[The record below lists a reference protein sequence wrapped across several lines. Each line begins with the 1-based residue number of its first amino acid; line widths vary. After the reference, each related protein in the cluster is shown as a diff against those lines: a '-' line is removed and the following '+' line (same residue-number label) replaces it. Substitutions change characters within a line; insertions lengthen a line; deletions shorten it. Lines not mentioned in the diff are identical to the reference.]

1 MMKHLLA
8 AAAAVVVLLAP
19 VQGRAES
26 REFAKLRNAVLD
38 GAHRGAIV
46 DAYASARSVA
56 AGRYAMDGSFLAGMI
71 AFRYLNRPDI
81 AAEHF
86 KQMALLTDEPAEKS
100 KAGFW
105 LGRALAAM
113 GRADDAR
120 KAYLASAQHA
130 HTFYGQAAAARTG
143 VKIELPAAAR
153 RLANASDIQAA
164 LATPEGQLARA
175 AQIAGNKPVRNAAL
189 KRISAGDA
197 RRLVIGCGVAS
208 EIGAYDFAVDM
219 ARQGERSGIS
229 LVDCGWP
236 QVKVG
241 WTDPR
246 GPRELVWAVAREES
260 KFDQIQQSGK
270 GAQGFMQ
277 VMPGTAQ
284 HVGRRAGIAI
294 DPVQMRINR
303 DYNVAVGSNYLA
315 GLLAQFA
322 GNPVL
327 AVAAYN
333 AGPQRVNE
341 WLAAR
346 GDPRT
351 GAVDVVDWIEEI
363 PFSETRNYVKKVV
376 ANYVVYLAKGRVQSA
391 DAGR

>member
-1 MMKHLLA
+1 MKHLLA
-8 AAAAVVVLLAP
+8 AAAAVVLLVAP
-19 VQGRAES
+19 TQGRAETKEFS
-26 REFAKLRNAVLD
+26 RLRSAVLD
-38 GAHRGAIV
+38 SAHRGAVV
-46 DAYASARSVA
+46 DAYAAARSIA
-56 AGRYAMDGSFLAGMI
+56 AGHSAMDGSFLSGLI
-71 AFRYLNRPDI
+71 AFRYLNRADL
-81 AAEHF
+81 AADHF
-86 KQMALLTDEPAEKS
+86 KQMAMLTDEPAEKS

-113 GRADDAR
+113 GRAEDAK

-153 RLANASDIQAA
+153 RLAGASDIQAA
-164 LATPEGQLARA
+164 LATPEGQLAKA
-175 AQIAGNKPVRNAAL
+175 AQMAGNKAVRNAAL

-277 VMPGTAQ
+277 VMPRTAQ
-284 HVGRRAGIAI
+284 HLGRRAGVAI

-303 DYNVAVGSNYLA
+303 DYNIAVGSNYLA

-333 AGPQRVNE
+333 AGPQRVND
-341 WLAAR
+341 WIAAR

-351 GAVDVVDWIEEI
+351 GTIDVIDWIEEI
-363 PFSETRNYVKKVV
+363 PFTETRNYVKKVV
-376 ANYVVYLAKGRVQSA
+376 ANYVVYLAKKTVQSA
-391 DAGR
+391 SASHE

>member
-1 MMKHLLA
+1 MKHLLA
-8 AAAAVVVLLAP
+8 AAAAVVLLIAP
-19 VQGRAES
+19 TQGRAETK
-26 REFAKLRNAVLD
+26 EFSKLRSVVLD
-38 GAHRGAIV
+38 TAHRGAIV
-46 DAYASARSVA
+46 DAYAAARSIA
-56 AGRYAMDGSFLAGMI
+56 AGHNAMDGSFLSGLI
-71 AFRYLNRPDI
+71 AFRYLNRADL

-86 KQMALLTDEPAEKS
+86 KQMAMLTDEPAEKS

-105 LGRALAAM
+105 LGRALAAL
-113 GRADDAR
+113 GRADDAK

-153 RLANASDIQAA
+153 RLAGASDIQAA
-164 LATPEGQLARA
+164 LATPEGQLAKA
-175 AQIAGNKPVRNAAL
+175 AQMAGNKAVRNAAL
-189 KRISAGDA
+189 RRISAGDA
-197 RRLVIGCGVAS
+197 RRLVIGCGVAN

-260 KFDQIQQSGK
+260 KFDQIQSSGK

-284 HVGRRAGIAI
+284 HVGRRAGVAI
-294 DPVQMRINR
+294 DPIQMRTNR
-303 DYNVAVGSNYLA
+303 DYNIAVGSNYLA

-341 WLAAR
+341 WIAAR

-351 GAVDVVDWIEEI
+351 GSVDVIDWIEEI
-363 PFSETRNYVKKVV
+363 PFTETRNYVKKVV
-376 ANYVVYLAKGRVQSA
+376 ANYVVYLAKKTVQSA
-391 DAGR
+391 SAGQ

>member
-1 MMKHLLA
+1 MKRLLA
-8 AAAAVVVLLAP
+8 AALAIVLGPAAAS
-19 VQGRAES
+19 AETKD
-26 REFAKLRNAVLD
+26 FARLRNAAMES
-38 GAHRGAIV
+38 AHRGAV
-46 DAYASARSVA
+46 VEAYAAARNIM
-56 AGRYAMDGSFLAGMI
+56 AGRHVMDGSFLSGMI
-71 AFRYLNRPDI
+71 ALRYLNRADL

-86 KQMALLTDEPAEKS
+86 KQMAMLTDEPAEKS

-105 LGRALAAM
+105 LGRALGAM
-113 GRADDAR
+113 GRPDDAR
-120 KAYLASAQHA
+120 KAYFAAAQHS
-130 HTFYGQAAAARTG
+130 HTFYGQAAAARSG

-153 RLANASDIQAA
+153 RLAGAGDVQVA
-164 LATPEGQLARA
+164 LASAEGQLARA
-175 AQIAGNKPVRNAAL
+175 AQAAGDKALRNAAL
-189 KRISAGDA
+189 KRIASGDA

-208 EIGAYDFAVDM
+208 EIGAYDYAVDL
-219 ARQGERSGIS
+219 ARQGERNGIS

-236 QVKVG
+236 QVKIG

-260 KFDQIQQSGK
+260 KFDQIQTSGK

-333 AGPQRVNE
+333 AGPQRVTE
-341 WLAAR
+341 WMAAR

-351 GAVDVVDWIEEI
+351 GAIDVIDWIEEI

-376 ANYVVYLAKGRVQSA
+376 ANYVVYLAKRTLQSA
-391 DAGR
+391 SADQ

>member
-1 MMKHLLA
+1 MKRLLA
-8 AAAAVVVLLAP
+8 ALAIALVPTAAT
-19 VQGRAES
+19 AES
-26 REFAKLRNAVLD
+26 KEFARLRNVAMD
-38 GAHRGAIV
+38 SAHRGAV
-46 DAYASARSVA
+46 VEAYAAARGIM
-56 AGRYAMDGSFLAGMI
+56 AGRHAMDGSFLSGMI
-71 AFRYLNRPDI
+71 ALRYLNRADL

-86 KQMALLTDEPAEKS
+86 KQMAMLTDEPAEKS

-105 LGRALAAM
+105 LGRALSAM
-113 GRADDAR
+113 GRSEDAG
-120 KAYLASAQHA
+120 KAYHAAAQHA
-130 HTFYGQAAAARTG
+130 HTFYGQAAAARAG

-153 RLANASDIQAA
+153 RLATAGDVQAA
-164 LATPEGQLARA
+164 LATTEGQLAKA
-175 AQIAGNKPVRNAAL
+175 AQAAGDKAVRNAAL
-189 KRISAGDA
+189 RRIASGDA
-197 RRLVIGCGVAS
+197 RRLVIGCGVAN
-208 EIGAYDFAVDM
+208 EIGAYDYAVDL

-236 QVKVG
+236 QVRIG

-260 KFDQIQQSGK
+260 KFDQIQTSGK

-284 HVGRRAGIAI
+284 HVGRRAGVAI
-294 DPVQMRINR
+294 DPIQMRINR

-341 WLAAR
+341 WMAAR

-351 GAVDVVDWIEEI
+351 GAVDVIDWVEEI
-363 PFSETRNYVKKVV
+363 PFLETRSYVKKVV
-376 ANYVVYLAKGRVQSA
+376 ANYLVYLAKKNVQSA
-391 DAGR
+391 SAGN

>member
-1 MMKHLLA
+1 MKHLLA
-8 AAAAVVVLLAP
+8 AAAAVVLLVAP
-19 VQGRAES
+19 TQGRAETKEFS
-26 REFAKLRNAVLD
+26 RLRSAVLD
-38 GAHRGAIV
+38 SAHRGAVV
-46 DAYASARSVA
+46 DAYAAARSIA
-56 AGRYAMDGSFLAGMI
+56 AGSSAMDGSFLSGLI
-71 AFRYLNRPDI
+71 AFRYLNRADL

-86 KQMALLTDEPAEKS
+86 KQMAMLTDEPAEKS

-113 GRADDAR
+113 GRADDAK

-153 RLANASDIQAA
+153 RLAGASDIQAA

-175 AQIAGNKPVRNAAL
+175 AQLAGNKGVRNAAL

-197 RRLVIGCGVAS
+197 RRLVIGCGVAN

-284 HVGRRAGIAI
+284 HVGRRAGVAI
-294 DPVQMRINR
+294 DPVQMRTNR
-303 DYNVAVGSNYLA
+303 DYNIAVGSNYLA

-333 AGPQRVNE
+333 AGPQRVND
-341 WLAAR
+341 WIAAR

-351 GAVDVVDWIEEI
+351 GSIDVIDWIEEI
-363 PFSETRNYVKKVV
+363 PFTETRNYVKKVV
-376 ANYVVYLAKGRVQSA
+376 ANYVVYLAKKTVQSA
-391 DAGR
+391 SAGQ

>member
-1 MMKHLLA
+1 MKHLLA
-8 AAAAVVVLLAP
+8 AAAAVVLLVAP
-19 VQGRAES
+19 TQGRAETKEFS
-26 REFAKLRNAVLD
+26 RLRSAVLD
-38 GAHRGAIV
+38 SAHRGAVV
-46 DAYASARSVA
+46 DAYAAARSIA
-56 AGRYAMDGSFLAGMI
+56 AGSNAMDGSFLSGLV
-71 AFRYLNRPDI
+71 AFRYLNRADL

-86 KQMALLTDEPAEKS
+86 KQMAMLTDEPAEKS

-113 GRADDAR
+113 GRADDAK

-153 RLANASDIQAA
+153 RLAGASDIQAA
-164 LATPEGQLARA
+164 LATPEGQLAKA
-175 AQIAGNKPVRNAAL
+175 AQMAGNKAVRNAAL

-277 VMPGTAQ
+277 VMLGTAQ
-284 HVGRRAGIAI
+284 HVGRRAGVSI
-294 DPVQMRINR
+294 DPIQMRINR
-303 DYNVAVGSNYLA
+303 DYNIAVGSNYLA

-333 AGPQRVNE
+333 AGPQRVND
-341 WLAAR
+341 WIAAR

-351 GAVDVVDWIEEI
+351 GAVDVIDWIEEI
-363 PFSETRNYVKKVV
+363 PFTETRNYVKKVV
-376 ANYVVYLAKGRVQSA
+376 ANYVVYLAKKTVQSA
-391 DAGR
+391 SAGQ

>member
-1 MMKHLLA
+1 MKHLLA
-8 AAAAVVVLLAP
+8 AAAAVVLLIAP
-19 VQGRAES
+19 TQGRAETKEFS
-26 REFAKLRNAVLD
+26 RLRSAVLD
-38 GAHRGAIV
+38 SAHRGAVV
-46 DAYASARSVA
+46 DAYAGARSIA
-56 AGRYAMDGSFLAGMI
+56 AGRDAMDGSFLAGLI
-71 AFRYLNRPDI
+71 AFRYLNRADL

-86 KQMALLTDEPAEKS
+86 KQMAMLTDEPAEKS

-113 GRADDAR
+113 GRAEDAK
-120 KAYLASAQHA
+120 KAYIASAQHA

-143 VKIELPAAAR
+143 TKIELPAAAR
-153 RLANASDIQAA
+153 RLAGAADIQAA
-164 LATPEGQLARA
+164 LATPEGQLAKA
-175 AQIAGNKPVRNAAL
+175 AQMAGNKAVRNAAL

-197 RRLVIGCGVAS
+197 RRLVIGCGVAN

-284 HVGRRAGIAI
+284 HVGRRAGVAI

-303 DYNVAVGSNYLA
+303 DYNIAVGSNYLA

-333 AGPQRVNE
+333 AGPQRVND
-341 WLAAR
+341 WIAAR

-351 GAVDVVDWIEEI
+351 GTIDVIDWIEEI
-363 PFSETRNYVKKVV
+363 PFTETRNYVKKVV
-376 ANYVVYLAKGRVQSA
+376 ANYVVYLAKKTVQSA
-391 DAGR
+391 SAGQ